1 METDRTRLEYIHTV
15 KAISSAPR
23 LTQVFFAKI
32 FSLGPGP
39 GPGTGKVSGRVYL
52 GTVAPTLW
60 SVVSVYKNCR
70 R

>member
-15 KAISSAPR
+15 EAISSAPR

-32 FSLGPGP
+32 FSLGL